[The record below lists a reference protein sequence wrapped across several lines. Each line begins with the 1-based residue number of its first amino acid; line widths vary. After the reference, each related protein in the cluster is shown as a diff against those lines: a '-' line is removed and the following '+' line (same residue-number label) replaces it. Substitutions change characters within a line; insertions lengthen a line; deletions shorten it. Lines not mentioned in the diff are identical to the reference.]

1 MNSTSRVR
9 ASISGHQISSLFKS
23 LAGKIPPAFW
33 GLRECLH
40 EDVADQIC
48 RWYADGQNSS
58 DTFELT
64 DKSLQEMLARIQ
76 LLASGLKDDSATI
89 ELAEAIEALAI
100 THILAA
106 AEKLVPHADDQ
117 FEIDLGKNEL
127 KQLSAAALRCDSIVE
142 LQTKSIGLEIGL
154 LLACVQSEAKGVLQS
169 GWLEKFESIID
180 SNLDSDG
187 WPDSRLLQQIG
198 ALAGCWSRI
207 SAMFKTVDLE
217 LDGGI
222 QIQLEWLTRQCLRL
236 MQSDGSLCF
245 AEAKPSFADD
255 QSSGL
260 AYDFDDAFWRS
271 IASLSSDPD
280 DAVIFQ
286 MLMSRRG
293 EKNVKTKK
301 DISKNG
307 RKSGLTPLMANELV
321 APYNV
326 SEWAG
331 SFLLR
336 GTWSLKSPRVAVDFS
351 YRDGQ
356 MAGDEQSAEQ
366 CFAQI
371 SQASPLIHGQTLP
384 EILIDDQVV
393 RLTASFDV
401 VCERHDEDVDY
412 IEIQAELSNGGRLNR
427 QWLLARTDEF
437 LLVADTVIPAP
448 ASKIEYRC
456 RWPLAAGI
464 TTLEES
470 ETREVYLQTAC
481 ESPKIKALVLPIALP
496 EWKAERFPG
505 KLIAELDSIVLE
517 QQIVGDALYA
527 PLVFDLN
534 PGRSIKKRTWRKL
547 TVGQD
552 RQIVADD
559 QAMAFRFQLSKRQWF
574 FYRALASMGN
584 RTFLGQNVN
593 SEFVFNRLHKSG
605 KVSSLFEVE

>member
-1 MNSTSRVR
+1 MKRWRLRTFWLPQRSWFPGQT
-9 ASISGHQISSLFKS
+9 ISSE
-23 LAGKIPPAFW
+23 P
-33 GLRECLH
+33 
-40 EDVADQIC
+40 
-48 RWYADGQNSS
+48 
-58 DTFELT
+58 TF
-64 DKSLQEMLARIQ
+64 
-76 LLASGLKDDSATI
+76 
-89 ELAEAIEALAI
+89 
-100 THILAA
+100 
-106 AEKLVPHADDQ
+106 
-117 FEIDLGKNEL
+117 GKNEL

-154 LLACVQSEAKGVLQS
+154 LLACIQSEAKDVLQL

-245 AEAKPSFADD
+245 AEVKPNFADD

-260 AYDFDDAFWRS
+260 AYGFDDAYWRS

-280 DAVIFQ
+280 DAIIFQ

-301 DISKNG
+301 DTSKNG

-470 ETREVYLQTAC
+470 ETREVYLQTAG